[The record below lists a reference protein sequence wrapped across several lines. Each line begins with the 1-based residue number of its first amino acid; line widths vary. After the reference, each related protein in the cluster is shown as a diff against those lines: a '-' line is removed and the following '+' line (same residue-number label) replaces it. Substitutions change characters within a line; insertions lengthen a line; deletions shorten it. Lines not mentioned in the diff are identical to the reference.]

1 MSGGRTPKGGGGT
14 PAHGSKGE
22 PEEGGVWA
30 FHVGNHTRQQPAG
43 VTHGWCHQTSAP
55 SSAGAAF

>member
-14 PAHGSKGE
+14 PARGGKGE

-30 FHVGNHTRQQPAG
+30 FHVGNHIRQQPAG
-43 VTHGWCHQTSAP
+43 VNHG
-55 SSAGAAF
+55 